1 MSNLRKNDICDKLIR
16 PAMEKAGWS
25 SMDQIYRAYPL
36 RPGQVMVC
44 GNEARR
50 DSSTELRA
58 DFVLFYKAN
67 IPLAVVQASQHMAGE
82 GLLPAID
89 CARLLDAPFCFAGNG
104 DGLVLRDATRADA
117 APERQLTLDEFPSP
131 AELWDR
137 YCAARG
143 WSPQVCQVAASDYA
157 PGKTLRYYQLKA
169 INRTVEAIANGQN
182 RALLVMAA
190 GTGKTSTA
198 FQIIWRLWKSDSRK
212 RILFL
217 ADSNTLINQAMVNDF
232 RPFKSAMIKL
242 SFDAKGVERADA
254 PGERKWGD
262 RKTAKEVDKSYEIYL
277 ASCRIV
283 TGTGEKHNDIYKQ
296 FRPDFFDLIVVDEC
310 HHGSAAE
317 DSVWRE
323 ILDYFASATQIG
335 FSSTAVDSDYFGAP
349 IYSYSFR
356 QGIKDGY
363 LAPYK
368 IIRVDL
374 ERDTLTGHTMAN
386 LTDPYGLL
394 IENYASSVLLH
405 KPVPE
410 QRDLAAA
417 ARITEYL
424 QATDRYAKTIVFC
437 ENTDHA
443 TRMRQALTQANADLC
458 ATEPGYV
465 VQIAGDNAD
474 DKHELENF
482 INPEKTFPV
491 IITSSK
497 LTSTGIDAATC
508 KLIVIDRNIPS
519 MAQFEQIIGWG
530 SRLHEDLGKSWFTII
545 DFRRATELFADKDL
559 DGGPV
564 QVYEP
569 KAGEPMEPSAALID
583 PLELPDQTPPG
594 GTPEA
599 PASPWCAENLR
610 GDIRSKLL
618 KRFDSLAQFLQTW
631 QQAERKTT
639 LLQELQAYGIPLNAL
654 AAQVVAADTGL
665 QNLDPFDLLL
675 HVAYDQ
681 PTLTRRERAA
691 RVKKRKPF
699 SSYGPMAR
707 KVLQALLDKYADEG
721 ITTIESSEVFR
732 IQPFTNLGSPVE
744 LVRSFGG
751 RPQYQAAL
759 QTLVREIYRAG

>member
-1 MSNLRKNDICDKLIR
+1 MTSATSLSVPPWKKRAGAAWTRSTAPTLCVQGGLWCVATKPGTIAPPNCAPTSCCSTKPTSRWPWCR
-16 PAMEKAGWS
+16 PASTW
-25 SMDQIYRAYPL
+25 RARACCP
-36 RPGQVMVC
+36 P
-44 GNEARR
+44 
-50 DSSTELRA
+50 STPPPPR
-58 DFVLFYKAN
+58 
-67 IPLAVVQASQHMAGE
+67 IP
-82 GLLPAID
+82 
-89 CARLLDAPFCFAGNG
+89 PFSFPSNS
-104 DGLVLRDATRADA
+104 DA
-117 APERQLTLDEFPSP
+117 APEPQLPLDESPPP

-169 INRTVEAIANGQN
+169 INRTVEAMANGQN

-296 FRPDFFDLIVVDEC
+296 FPPDFFALIVVDESP
-310 HHGSAAE
+310 HGSAAE

-405 KPVPE
+405 KNVP
-410 QRDLAAA
+410 D
-417 ARITEYL
+417 
-424 QATDRYAKTIVFC
+424 
-437 ENTDHA
+437 
-443 TRMRQALTQANADLC
+443 
-458 ATEPGYV
+458 
-465 VQIAGDNAD
+465 
-474 DKHELENF
+474 
-482 INPEKTFPV
+482 
-491 IITSSK
+491 
-497 LTSTGIDAATC
+497 
-508 KLIVIDRNIPS
+508 
-519 MAQFEQIIGWG
+519 
-530 SRLHEDLGKSWFTII
+530 
-545 DFRRATELFADKDL
+545 
-559 DGGPV
+559 
-564 QVYEP
+564 
-569 KAGEPMEPSAALID
+569 
-583 PLELPDQTPPG
+583 
-594 GTPEA
+594 
-599 PASPWCAENLR
+599 
-610 GDIRSKLL
+610 
-618 KRFDSLAQFLQTW
+618 
-631 QQAERKTT
+631 
-639 LLQELQAYGIPLNAL
+639 
-654 AAQVVAADTGL
+654 
-665 QNLDPFDLLL
+665 
-675 HVAYDQ
+675 
-681 PTLTRRERAA
+681 
-691 RVKKRKPF
+691 
-699 SSYGPMAR
+699 
-707 KVLQALLDKYADEG
+707 
-721 ITTIESSEVFR
+721 
-732 IQPFTNLGSPVE
+732 
-744 LVRSFGG
+744 
-751 RPQYQAAL
+751 
-759 QTLVREIYRAG
+759 